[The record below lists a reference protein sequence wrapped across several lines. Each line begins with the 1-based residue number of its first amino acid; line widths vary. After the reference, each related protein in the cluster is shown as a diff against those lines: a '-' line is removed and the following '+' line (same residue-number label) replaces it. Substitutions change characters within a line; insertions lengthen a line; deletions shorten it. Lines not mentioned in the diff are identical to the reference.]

1 MLNMDLDLL
10 EVDKVHFNELREHV
24 DPQKFMDIIKNF
36 LFKFTYDS
44 ITIEGKNALSQEDVK
59 NLLFKKII
67 VTQLPEREQKEAL
80 NYQKA
85 FEHILKLVS
94 SRKVLTE
101 DILKDLH
108 EMLVSGIFL
117 GGQYRKVNI
126 QIKDSMHQP
135 PDYVKVYDRMAKF
148 FYDLDNFK
156 GTTIQRA
163 CFAHAQ
169 IFKIYPFLEGNGRLA
184 RLVLNYILLY
194 DGYMPVSIPLSE
206 KENYLNHIDT
216 FKEEKDLSPFVGFIQ
231 KLLLEAYETYI
242 EQLEN

>member
-1 MLNMDLDLL
+1 MKLDLL
-10 EVDKVHFNELREHV
+10 EVDKVHFNELREHA
-24 DPQKFMDIIKNF
+24 DERSYKDLIQNF
-36 LFKFTYDS
+36 IYQFTYDS
-44 ITIEGKNALSQEDVK
+44 ITIEGKNALTKLDVE
-59 NLLFKKII
+59 NLLNKKII

-80 NYQKA
+80 NYQNA
-85 FEHILKLVS
+85 FEHVMKLVS

-126 QIKDSMHQP
+126 QIKHSMHQP

-148 FYDLDNFK
+148 FYDLKHFK
-156 GTTIQRA
+156 GTTLQRA

-169 IFKIYPFLEGNGRLA
+169 IFKVYPFLEGNGRLA

-194 DGYMPVSIPLSE
+194 DGYMPVSIPVSE
-206 KENYLNHIDT
+206 KENYLNHIDI
-216 FKEEKDLSPFVGFIQ
+216 FKEEKDLSPFVGFIE

>member
-1 MLNMDLDLL
+1 MNLDLL

-24 DPQKFMDIIKNF
+24 EVAKYQALIQNF
-36 LFKFTYDS
+36 IYQFTYDS
-44 ITIEGKNALSQEDVK
+44 ITIEGKNALSPTDVK
-59 NLLFKKII
+59 NLLHKKII

-80 NYQKA
+80 NYQKT
-85 FEHILKLVS
+85 FEHVLKLVS
-94 SRKVLTE
+94 SRKFLTE

-108 EMLVSGIFL
+108 EMLVEGIFL

-126 QIKDSMHQP
+126 QIKESMHQP

-148 FYDLDNFK
+148 FYDLNNFK
-156 GTTIQRA
+156 GTTLQKA

-169 IFKIYPFLEGNGRLA
+169 IFKVYPFLEGNGRLA
-184 RLVLNYILLY
+184 RIVLNYILLY
-194 DGYMPVSIPLSE
+194 DGYMPVTIPESE
-206 KENYLNHIDT
+206 KANYLKHIDT
-216 FKEEKDLSPFVGFIQ
+216 FKEEKDLSPFVGFVE

>member
-1 MLNMDLDLL
+1 MDKDLL
-10 EVDKVHFNELREHV
+10 EVDKLHFNELRDHV
-24 DPQKFMDIIKNF
+24 EVDKFERLMKEFIYQ
-36 LFKFTYDS
+36 FTYDS
-44 ITIEGKNALSQEDVK
+44 ITIEGKNALSQSDVK
-59 NLLFKKII
+59 NLLCKKVI

-85 FEHILKLVS
+85 FEHTFKLVT
-94 SRKVLTE
+94 SRKPLSE

-108 EMLVSGIFL
+108 EILVEGIFL

-148 FYDLDNFK
+148 FYDLEHFK
-156 GTTIQRA
+156 GSTVQKA

-184 RLVLNYILLY
+184 RLILNYILLY
-194 DGYMPVSIPLSE
+194 EGYMPLSVPVSLKDE
-206 KENYLNHIDT
+206 YLEHIDT
-216 FKEEKDLSPFVGFIQ
+216 FKEEKDLAPFVGFIK
-231 KLLLEAYETYI
+231 KLLLDAYETYI
-242 EQLEN
+242 YALEN

>member
-1 MLNMDLDLL
+1 MNLDLL
-10 EVDKVHFNELREHV
+10 EVDKVHFNELREHT
-24 DPQKFMDIIKNF
+24 DPQKFMDVIKNF
-36 LFKFTYDS
+36 MFKFTYDS
-44 ITIEGKNALSQEDVK
+44 ITIEGKNALSQDDVK

-126 QIKDSMHQP
+126 QIIDSMHQP

-194 DGYMPVSIPLSE
+194 DGYMPVSIPLTE
-206 KENYLNHIDT
+206 KGNYLNHIDT

>member
-1 MLNMDLDLL
+1 MDLDLL

-24 DPQKFMDIIKNF
+24 DPQKFMDVIKNF
-36 LFKFTYDS
+36 MFKFTYDS

-194 DGYMPVSIPLSE
+194 DGYMPVSIPLAE

>member
-1 MLNMDLDLL
+1 MNLDLL

-24 DPQKFMDIIKNF
+24 DPQKFMDVINNF
-36 LFKFTYDS
+36 VFKFTYDS
-44 ITIEGKNALSQEDVK
+44 ITIEGKNALSQDDVK
-59 NLLFKKII
+59 NLLYKKII

-94 SRKVLTE
+94 SRKFLTE

-108 EMLVSGIFL
+108 EMLVSKIFL

-148 FYDLDNFK
+148 FYDLTNFK
-156 GTTIQRA
+156 GTTIQKA